1 MGGSMRVLLT
11 LALMSAL
18 SALALAQDG
27 QFRGRNGFHR
37 HGAAGRSY
45 VGSRNHGHM
54 DFRRHGY
61 RSRHGLAIYQ
71 GDAFYRAGFGGVR
84 ASPIVGGYAPSPII
98 GGYCRPHR
106 YRTARAYYMRHGY
119 YRPRYSFRAR
129 AWVDCFAPYRFG
141 GGFGYG
147 WGGGCGI
154 YQSPNP
160 YYYWNPYLRLAP
172 AYSRF
177 GTVFTFDD
185 EEFTGA
191 IQPVDADGL
200 PQRRTEPV
208 GNRFLVLLK

>member
-1 MGGSMRVLLT
+1 MRVLLT
-11 LALMSAL
+11 LVLIGALTAP
-18 SALALAQDG
+18 ALAQAG
-27 QFRGRNGFHR
+27 HFRGRNGFHR
-37 HGAAGRSY
+37 HAAAGRSY

-61 RSRHGLAIYQ
+61 RARHGSAL
-71 GDAFYRAGFGGVR
+71 FGGYR
-84 ASPIVGGYAPSPII
+84 TSPIVSGYAPSPII

-106 YRTARAYYMRHGY
+106 YRTARTYFMRHGY
-119 YRPRYSFRAR
+119 YRPFYSYRAR

-147 WGGGCGI
+147 WGGGGGI
-154 YQSPNP
+154 CANPNP

-208 GNRFLVLLK
+208 GSRFLVALN